1 MGRAARTKEIVGS
14 STRSVEEAIRDGM
27 ALAARWGAAWVRIT
41 TISARALDE
50 HQQVYRVRL
59 LIGLSP
65 A

>member
-1 MGRAARTKEIVGS
+1 MGRVARTKQIVGS

-50 HQQVYRVRL
+50 HRELYRVRL
-59 LIGLSP
+59 VIGLTG